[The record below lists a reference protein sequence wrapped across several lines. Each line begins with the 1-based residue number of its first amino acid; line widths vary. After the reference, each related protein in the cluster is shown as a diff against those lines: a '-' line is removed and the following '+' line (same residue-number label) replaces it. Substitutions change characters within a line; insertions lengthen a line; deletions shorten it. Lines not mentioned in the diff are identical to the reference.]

1 MGGSR
6 DDLARIATRAFQAVE
21 QANHDV
27 RSIEDL
33 AQVCS
38 VNSNNRN
45 AADGVLAVED
55 DTRQS
60 KRTVEEISKAYNS
73 PC

>member
-6 DDLARIATRAFQAVE
+6 DDLARIATTAFQAVE

-45 AADGVLAVED
+45 AVDGVLAVED
-55 DTRQS
+55 DTSQP